1 MVGPPA
7 LPVQTTVVLDPG
19 HNGANASHQ
28 AQIDRPVP
36 AGRGDTKPCNTT
48 GTSTDAGYPE
58 SAFNWAVALLVRDEL
73 TARGIHVVLTRSD
86 DTGVGPCVDD
96 RAATAN
102 RASAVAMV
110 SIHADGAPSS
120 GHGFHVAYS
129 DPPLNA
135 SQGAPSIGLAE
146 ALAGSMRRGGFTAS
160 DYIGADGLDPRSDLA
175 GLNLAEIP
183 AALVE
188 CANMRNADEAALVST
203 PQGRARYAQAITD
216 GIVSWL
222 VFGGLGQPP
231 SGG

>member
-1 MVGPPA
+1 M
-7 LPVQTTVVLDPG
+7 LRTVVLDPG
-19 HNGANASHQ
+19 HNGANESHQ
-28 AQIDRPVP
+28 AQINRPVP

-58 SAFNWAVALLVRDEL
+58 STFNWEVALLVRDEL
-73 TARGIHVVLTRSD
+73 TAHGVHVVLTRQDNS
-86 DTGVGPCVDD
+86 GVGPCVDD

-102 RASAVAMV
+102 RAGAAAMV
-110 SIHADGAPSS
+110 SIHADGAAAS

-135 SQGAPSIGLAE
+135 SQGAPSVGLAE
-146 ALAGSMRRGGFTAS
+146 ALAGSMRRGGFVAS
-160 DYIGADGLDPRSDLA
+160 DYRGSDGLNPRADLA

-183 AALVE
+183 SALVE

-203 PQGRARYAQAITD
+203 PHGRARYAHAISD
-216 GIVSWL
+216 GILTWL
-222 VFGGLGQPP
+222 VSGGVPQSP